1 MADFTLVPHP
11 DTPTRSVR
19 YVTASIQRS
28 RRSLHIQYVVEGPT
42 NQLALPP
49 PAKPYRADELW
60 GMTCFEF
67 FAAVGPEKYLEF
79 NFSPSSQWAEYRF
92 DTYRGDMEAA
102 PVENP
107 PIIRVIDE
115 NYYLHVSVTI
125 DCPVLASGPV
135 GLSAVI
141 EETDGTK
148 SYWALAHAPG
158 PPDFHNRD
166 CFIATL
172 PAPGAP

>member
-1 MADFTLVPHP
+1 MVAHP
-11 DTPTRSVR
+11 DTPPCSVQ
-19 YVTASIQRS
+19 YVNVAVQRS
-28 RRSLHIQYVVEGPT
+28 GRSLHIQYVVEGPT
-42 NQLALPP
+42 NLLALPQ

-60 GMTCFEF
+60 RTTCFELF
-67 FAAVGPEKYLEF
+67 VATGPESYLEF

-92 DTYRGDMEAA
+92 DTYRSGMEAL
-102 PVENP
+102 PVDTP
-107 PIIRVIDE
+107 AIVRVFDE
-115 NYYLHVSVTI
+115 DHYLHVSVTI
-125 DCPVLASGPV
+125 DFPVMAIGPI

-166 CFIATL
+166 CFTATL
-172 PAPGAP
+172 PVPDPA